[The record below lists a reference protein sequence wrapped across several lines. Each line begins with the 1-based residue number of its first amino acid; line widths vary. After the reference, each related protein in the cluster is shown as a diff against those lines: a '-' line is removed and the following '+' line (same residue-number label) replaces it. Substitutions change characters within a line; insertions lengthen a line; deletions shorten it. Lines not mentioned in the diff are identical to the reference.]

1 MSKRTYNPVQHLLPE
16 IKEPS
21 PNLVKN
27 WSDTADAA
35 PFRSIQYFSTGV
47 FLYCPYN
54 LGQAP
59 LKEALFLRF
68 ATDSH
73 VKWSMYFFRPIW
85 SAR

>member
-47 FLYCPYN
+47 FFVL
-54 LGQAP
+54 
-59 LKEALFLRF
+59 
-68 ATDSH
+68 S
-73 VKWSMYFFRPIW
+73 V
-85 SAR
+85 